1 MATRIGNNMDAL
13 LVEWKHRLGLDDWHI
28 VLEQECSPND
38 MTLSGVQGEC
48 ERDEVNKCGVI
59 RVLCEKDYGNRIL
72 PFDKEKVLVHEL
84 MHFKFVFLEMN
95 ENELQNRLVH
105 QYIDDLARALV
116 DAKRSG
122 VNGKIDDAK

>member
-1 MATRIGNNMDAL
+1 MAKNDNINDL
-13 LVEWKHRLGLDDWHI
+13 LKEWQHRLGLGDWHI

-38 MTLSGVQGEC
+38 MTLTGVQGEC

-122 VNGKIDDAK
+122 ANGKIDNKER

>member
-1 MATRIGNNMDAL
+1 MDAL
-13 LVEWKHRLGLDDWHI
+13 LEEWKHRLGLDDWHI
-28 VLEQECSPND
+28 VLVQDCSPND
-38 MTLSGVQGEC
+38 MTLTGVQGEC

-59 RVLCEKDYGNRIL
+59 RVLCEKDYGERIL

-84 MHFKFVFLEMN
+84 MHFKFVFLEMS